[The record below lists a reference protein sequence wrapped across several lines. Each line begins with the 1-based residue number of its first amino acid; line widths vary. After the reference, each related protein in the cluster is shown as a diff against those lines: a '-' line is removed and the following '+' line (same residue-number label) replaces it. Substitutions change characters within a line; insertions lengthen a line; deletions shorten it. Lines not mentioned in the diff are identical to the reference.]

1 MIGTYCFGFLAKP
14 SFLFINLIWSTH
26 HYLVSLRMN
35 TKSFLL
41 CMVGICESVAKSL
54 FETYL
59 DVRYELIIFRK
70 R

>member
-1 MIGTYCFGFLAKP
+1 
-14 SFLFINLIWSTH
+14 
-26 HYLVSLRMN
+26 
-35 TKSFLL
+35 
-41 CMVGICESVAKSL
+41 MVGICESVAKSL